1 MKRAGVGLL
10 AAVLLLAAA
19 WILTAGQEPSVLDGA
34 QLEVGPTPPSA
45 AGGTAADPVAAP
57 AGDHERSGERR
68 ALDVEDAVPSRT
80 LTVRVVNESGGPG
93 IPEVPVWLLDAS
105 EASTERIPA
114 LRFDYLRDREADA
127 VAYGTRA
134 VTDRDGCARFV
145 RPELASVHTRLE
157 QAYALGVVGR
167 NSPDEL
173 ELVLE
178 PDLEVRALV
187 LDADDHPVANAQVSW
202 LIWYSDDA
210 RAAISARTGTDGVA
224 RLRHLQLRLPAREGT
239 RHTLAL
245 AMPGGTDAQ
254 VTFDPAAPP
263 SEPLLLR
270 LPPTGRVEVE
280 VLDADGTPFADGT
293 EVLLQPVISERE
305 RARFWDDDS
314 PHARDQDGMSRAW
327 TQGGIARF
335 EHVGLGVRLEALA
348 RHAELRTYIAVESDG
363 LRQAG
368 EQLRIVLRLAEA
380 PTGLKAR
387 LLRPDG
393 STIAGARINTVL
405 RGDGNSQD
413 RTLTSDDEG
422 RIRLPFDERK
432 FAPHAVRG
440 WWLTH
445 TDGGLTSV
453 LVARVPLVDALG
465 PGDRDLGDVVL
476 GAGGR
481 IADGHVV
488 NESGDPVSGAAVR
501 IWPAGVA
508 TIGGPAM
515 PSGVA
520 GATGD
525 DGAFSFQGAATGD
538 AWFLQARKGDASSA
552 ATAVHAGASGVE
564 IVLPQVEQRVIGRL
578 LLDND
583 IPFDLLQADWRQSEP
598 QGGMIRVTLHEDGA
612 LVCKDPPAG
621 VGDFTLRGR
630 HGNFILASVPAITL
644 DAAPDPR
651 LDPLDLRGM
660 LRHHE
665 IAVTGPAE
673 RTPGRLAA
681 DFGHEASVV
690 ESYLSNPLRFI
701 TPSKHEAITIYAPQ
715 AAATRVLLTGG
726 RSEVHLATGIS
737 VRWELLGEDWRDA
750 GARVMVSP
758 AQRSFLYGYE
768 CELDT
773 LGVGSGY
780 LPGPGVYRVVLNWR
794 FEIEGKTF
802 GYQSLGDALAP
813 DGTEEF
819 RVEPGASS
827 ALFRITLKEGA
838 LDRARRAIREDS

>member
-1 MKRAGVGLL
+1 LNRAGIGLL
-10 AAVLLLAAA
+10 VAALLIAVAWMLMGRDPGEPEPAPLEAAA
-19 WILTAGQEPSVLDGA
+19 SPV
-34 QLEVGPTPPSA
+34 PSA
-45 AGGTAADPVAAP
+45 GPGADAIAAP
-57 AGDHERSGERR
+57 DVVSELSGERR
-68 ALDVEDAVPSRT
+68 ALAVEDAGPSRT
-80 LTVRVVNESGGPG
+80 LTVRVVNKSGGPG
-93 IPEVPVWLLDAS
+93 VPDASVWLLDWGKVAS
-105 EASTERIPA
+105 EGDVA
-114 LRFDYLRDREADA
+114 LRFDTLRDREADA
-127 VAYGTRA
+127 VAYGTLG
-134 VTDRDGCARFV
+134 VTDRDGSARFV

-167 NSPDEL
+167 NTPDEL

-178 PDLEVRALV
+178 PDLEVSARV
-187 LDADDHPVANAQVSW
+187 LDANDHPVADAQVSW

-224 RLRHLQLRLPAREGT
+224 RLRHLQLRLPAGEGT

-254 VTFDPAAPP
+254 VAFDPAAPP

-270 LPPTGRVEVE
+270 MPPTGRVEVE

-293 EVLLQPVISERE
+293 AVLLQPVISERE

-348 RHAELRTYIAVESDG
+348 RHAELSTYIAIESDG

-380 PTGLKAR
+380 PTALKAR

-422 RIRLPFDERK
+422 RLRLTFDERK

-453 LVARVPLVDALG
+453 FVARVPLVDALG

-481 IADGHVV
+481 IADGRVV

-515 PSGVA
+515 PSGML

-525 DGAFSFQGAATGD
+525 DGAFSFQGAAAGD
-538 AWFLQARKGDASSA
+538 AWSLQARKDEASSA
-552 ATAVHAGASGVE
+552 AIAVHAGASGVE
-564 IVLPQVEQRVIGRL
+564 IVLPQIEQRVIGRL

-583 IPFDLLQADWRQSEP
+583 IPLDLLQADWRQSEP
-598 QGGMIRVTLHEDGA
+598 QRGMIHVTLHEDGA
-612 LVCKDPPAG
+612 LVCKDPPVG

-644 DAAPDPR
+644 DGAPDPR
-651 LDPLDLRGM
+651 LGPLDLRGM

-673 RTPGRLAA
+673 RAPGRLAA

-690 ESYLSNPLRFI
+690 ESFLSNPLRFV
-701 TPSKHEAITIYAPQ
+701 TPSQHEAITIYAPQ

-750 GARVMVSP
+750 GARVMVTP
-758 AQRSFLYGYE
+758 VQRSGLAGYD
-768 CELDT
+768 CELDAQ
-773 LGVGSGY
+773 GIGSGF
-780 LPGPGVYRVVLNWR
+780 LPGPGDYRALLDWR
-794 FEIEGKTF
+794 FEIDGKTRRH
-802 GYQSLGDALAP
+802 QSLGDALAP
-813 DGTEEF
+813 DGSEEF
-819 RVEPGASS
+819 HVEPGASS

-838 LDRARRAIREDS
+838 LDRALRAIREDS